1 MTTKIKLLLL
11 LILPTTV
18 ISQNITGKIYDE
30 ESTIKGAK
38 IFNISNNTSTY
49 TDDKGD
55 FKIQASVNDTLI
67 LSSLFHK
74 EKKVKLTENHLKET
88 NVFELKKIVNALDE
102 VLLSENR
109 EVVIF
114 DAKIYAK
121 IFSIQMKNDMK
132 NRPYLYH
139 PPPSENIDFIKIA
152 GLIGKLFKIKKKK
165 DAPFITATY
174 KTFDSL
180 FKNDEFFN
188 KNLLTNQLQIKEA
201 YKPLFFDYCD
211 VKQIDKQ
218 LLKKENRVILLDS
231 LFNCSKE
238 FLEIVKKSKKDSIT
252 N

>member
-1 MTTKIKLLLL
+1 MSKIKILLF

-30 ESTIKGAK
+30 ESTVKGAK
-38 IFNISNNTSTY
+38 VFNISKNTSTY
-49 TDDKGD
+49 TDDKGN
-55 FKIQASVNDTLI
+55 FKIQASVNDTLVF
-67 LSSLFHK
+67 SSLFHK

-88 NVFELKKIVNALDE
+88 NVFELKKIVNTLDE

-114 DAKIYAK
+114 DDEVYAK
-121 IFSIQMKNDMK
+121 ILGLQMENDMK
-132 NRPYLYH
+132 NNPYKYK
-139 PPPSENIDFIKIA
+139 PPPSGNLDFIKIA
-152 GLIGKLFKIKKKK
+152 GLIGKLFKNKKKK
-165 DAPFITATY
+165 DTPVIAIPY
-174 KTFDSL
+174 KAFDSL
-180 FKNDEFFN
+180 FKNDNFFN
-188 KNLLTNQLQIKEA
+188 KELLTNQLQIKEA

-211 VKQIDKQ
+211 TKQIDKQ

-238 FLEIVKKSKKDSIT
+238 FLEIVKKSKKDSLR